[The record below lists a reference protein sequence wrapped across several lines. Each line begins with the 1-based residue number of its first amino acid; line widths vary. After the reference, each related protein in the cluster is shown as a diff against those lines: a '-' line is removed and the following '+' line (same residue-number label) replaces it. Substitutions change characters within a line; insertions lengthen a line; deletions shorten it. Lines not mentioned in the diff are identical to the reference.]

1 MDTAIYANAIGV
13 LFMRNDGYRSECLQ
27 NAANHALVLQK
38 NAVVGDFM
46 IRAIIALAFCLGMSG
61 CNGVLEVFL
70 QTPTKINKA
79 FPVNTEARVAEENLR
94 TLIMKDRAASSS
106 FDDEYAAMLEIR
118 ALTCTQGIKIGR
130 FSSVESIKSLP
141 VSRDCL
147 NEQDSRLMRFLGIRQ
162 VAVRFEQGALRPL
175 LPLGQPWS
183 VPLLAG
189 IDIYSADA
197 AAAAGV
203 AVLRGTRSEFV
214 SIEIPGGNKI
224 ATLPTIRDASHRVL
238 LSPNGRVA
246 AMQISNNSI
255 IFVDTETGIKLF
267 ESSEINQIHAWLP
280 DIHAALVNDSKTG
293 VLSIIDFKTAKI
305 APHPAGLRGQTWALP
320 VSNSP
325 SRVLVGSGGVFSLI
339 EHAVENNGIQGKLIR
354 EYRMSDGRGVTS
366 SPPTL
371 MLGGKAVVFIT
382 TRDLKMLNLE
392 SGNETFWKTG
402 EFLANRYGK
411 LSEST
416 LMVDSYSINGVS
428 TKPWVFNIDDVTL
441 SPVENVQGSSGILSE
456 LAGRLGFMR
465 RESKMWFGDEIKVG
479 EPTALDTL
487 LGSFNLERQIAK
499 LEAETRANES
509 FDKLNRTSSGMF
521 LPAPAVGPQ
530 GGGRMSSLGSQAGEV
545 TAIGPIA
552 ELARNSQVEALGVYQ
567 GKMVAAQATS
577 SERRK
582 GNIEVRIRRSVK
594 PIVLV
599 LSSYEPVRWQ
609 LIREPGANLA
619 VVLVS
624 GYYQSEVVGAGAAR
638 VVMNGS
644 SFAYKP
650 ESQEYSALNRDV
662 MRLTGKKIDVFQG
675 RYEGE
680 FFSVGG

>member
-1 MDTAIYANAIGV
+1 
-13 LFMRNDGYRSECLQ
+13 
-27 NAANHALVLQK
+27 
-38 NAVVGDFM
+38 M
-46 IRAIIALAFCLGMSG
+46 IRAIIAFAFCLGMTG

-79 FPVNTEARVAEENLR
+79 FPVNAEARVAEENLR
-94 TLIMKDRAASSS
+94 TLIMKDKAASSS
-106 FDDEYAAMLEIR
+106 FDDEYASLLEIR

-130 FSSVESIKSLP
+130 FSSIESIKSLP

-147 NEQDSRLMRFLGIRQ
+147 NEQDAHLLRFLGIRQ
-162 VAVRFEQGALRPL
+162 VAVRFAQGALRPL

-183 VPLLAG
+183 VPPLAG

-203 AVLRGTRSEFV
+203 SVLRGTRSEFV

-246 AMQISNNSI
+246 AIQISNNSI
-255 IFVDTETGIKLF
+255 IFVDTETGTKLF

-280 DIHAALVNDSKTG
+280 DIHAALVNESKTG
-293 VLSIIDFKTAKI
+293 ALSIIDFKTAKI
-305 APHPAGLRGQTWALP
+305 SPHPLGLRGQTWALP

-325 SRVLVGSGGVFSLI
+325 SRVLVGTGGVFSLI
-339 EHAVENNGIQGKLIR
+339 EHAVANNVIQGKLIR

-371 MLGGKAVVFIT
+371 MLGGKAIVFIT

-416 LMVDSYSINGVS
+416 LMVDSYSINGVT
-428 TKPWVFNIDDVTL
+428 TKPWVFNIDDLTL
-441 SPVENVQGSSGILSE
+441 SPVETVQGSSGILAE

-521 LPAPAVGPQ
+521 PPAPVAGAQ
-530 GGGRMSSLGSQAGEV
+530 GGNRMSSIGSNLGEV
-545 TAIGPIA
+545 TASGPIA
-552 ELARNSQVEALGVYQ
+552 ELARNSQIEALGVYQ
-567 GKMVAAQATS
+567 GKMIGAQATA

-582 GNIEVRIRRSVK
+582 GNIEVRIRRSAK

-609 LIREPGANLA
+609 LTREPGANLV

-644 SFAYKP
+644 SFSYKP
-650 ESQEYSALNRDV
+650 GSQEYSALNRDV
-662 MRLTGKKIDVFQG
+662 MRLTGKRIDVFQG

-680 FFSVGG
+680 SFSVGG